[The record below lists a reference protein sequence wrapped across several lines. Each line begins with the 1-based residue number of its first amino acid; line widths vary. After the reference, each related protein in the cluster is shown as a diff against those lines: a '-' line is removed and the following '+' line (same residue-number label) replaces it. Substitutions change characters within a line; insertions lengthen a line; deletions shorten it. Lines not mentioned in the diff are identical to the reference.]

1 MASDYSPG
9 RYQQKYELSI
19 LGAMLPQGSALIKLA
34 LPVTSPTI
42 PMEYF
47 MKNITI
53 LIRAEL
59 EVPDEWQLTDHASGM
74 QVLKIGDQFVDFD
87 ITPLSTTSNTPDAE
101 WSDQDE
107 ALVNTVLDTVVGIDV
122 ELESGNSQ

>member
-1 MASDYSPG
+1 
-9 RYQQKYELSI
+9 
-19 LGAMLPQGSALIKLA
+19 
-34 LPVTSPTI
+34 
-42 PMEYF
+42 

-59 EVPDEWQLTDHASGM
+59 EVPDEWHLTDHVSGM